1 MNIVMKDRTIK
12 KKVKLSN
19 TSTYLFIWF
28 RYLNNRLILLINNI
42 MTLLCTNRTF
52 VGVVNK

>member
-19 TSTYLFIWF
+19 TSTYLFIF
-28 RYLNNRLILLINNI
+28 KQSINLLINNI